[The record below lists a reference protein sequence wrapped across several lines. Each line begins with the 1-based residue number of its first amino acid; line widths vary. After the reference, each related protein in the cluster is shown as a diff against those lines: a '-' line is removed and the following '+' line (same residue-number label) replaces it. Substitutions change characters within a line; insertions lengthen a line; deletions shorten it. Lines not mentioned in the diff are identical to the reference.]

1 MSATSGIPPAAR
13 LKDDNAKKAS
23 TGKSI
28 CLKQAAGAPGAPLD
42 NLASTSVGKRDP
54 GGGSPLGWVSWIFW
68 YLQKCH
74 VNDSLVHTWHSIIL
88 GFSGQSTLQAVQCIF
103 CQEQKMQGPGSAY
116 NPTSTACTVLT
127 ADASHH
133 GQDKPKQLLRKRQ
146 NIHSFKHTVSLLACQ
161 SMPQAP
167 IGSPSYKLVQSSPH
181 HLIPQTQR
189 TTITHTVLILILTF
203 ILVYT
208 NTQTK
213 KNTTKIHPHLHPLY
227 PPLGQCRPPAPSP
240 RHNFT

>member
-88 GFSGQSTLQAVQCIF
+88 GFSGQSTLHAVQCIF
-103 CQEQKMQGPGSAY
+103 SLPGTKMQGPGSAY

-133 GQDKPKQLLRKRQ
+133 GQDKPNQLLRKRQ
-146 NIHSFKHTVSLLACQ
+146 NIHSFKHTVSLLAC
-161 SMPQAP
+161 PCLLKHRLALCP
-167 IGSPSYKLVQSSPH
+167 TNSYNHLLISSH
-181 HLIPQTQR
+181 QR
-189 TTITHTVLILILTF
+189 TTITHTVLILIS

-208 NTQTK
+208 NKQQ
-213 KNTTKIHPHLHPLY
+213 KNTTRNHPHLHPLY

-240 RHNFT
+240 SPQPFPKK